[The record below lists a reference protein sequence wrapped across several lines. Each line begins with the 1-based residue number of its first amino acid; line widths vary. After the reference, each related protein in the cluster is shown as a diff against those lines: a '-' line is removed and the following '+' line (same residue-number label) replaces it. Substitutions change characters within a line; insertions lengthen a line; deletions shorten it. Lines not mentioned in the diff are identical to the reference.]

1 MFKLTNNF
9 LFPFFCQ
16 NLNFSKISNSCVH
29 DMLMKSCYAERKK
42 NTFLQRNKS
51 QKFLNLL
58 LLNINN
64 FSCKFGMIF
73 EKCQWD
79 SIMVEIVCFQNAS
92 MYFVKQKKNKYY
104 WMSWGIGSNWT
115 RLNVHL
121 IAIVA
126 GVAADKIFEAIF
138 KCFIRLFI
146 DDFTVFHDHFH
157 ILLLRWARFIFTF

>member
-1 MFKLTNNF
+1 
-9 LFPFFCQ
+9 
-16 NLNFSKISNSCVH
+16 
-29 DMLMKSCYAERKK
+29 MKSCYAERKK

-104 WMSWGIGSNWT
+104 
-115 RLNVHL
+115 
-121 IAIVA
+121 
-126 GVAADKIFEAIF
+126 
-138 KCFIRLFI
+138 
-146 DDFTVFHDHFH
+146 
-157 ILLLRWARFIFTF
+157 